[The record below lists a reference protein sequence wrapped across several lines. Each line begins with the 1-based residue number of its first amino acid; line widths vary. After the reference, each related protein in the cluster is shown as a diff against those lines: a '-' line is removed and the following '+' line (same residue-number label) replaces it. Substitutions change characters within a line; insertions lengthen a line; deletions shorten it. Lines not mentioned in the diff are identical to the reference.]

1 MEAILSYFAFN
12 SSQWLLVIFSALSVI
27 TLDAKNVYDGRISGG
42 VTIILRLNG
51 KVGKEVEF
59 NIKKEIIGLVS
70 AIIFLSQFF
79 IVIIAW
85 FFLFSWALFFTF
97 IAIFGILNYIGDLT
111 YRDPIFNI
119 KEQLFD
125 KVREKD
131 FLFYFLDFVYLL
143 FIIYFIRV
151 LFF

>member
-1 MEAILSYFAFN
+1 MEAILSYFEFN
-12 SSQWLLVIFSALSVI
+12 FSQWLLVIFSSLSVI
-27 TLDAKNVYDGRISGG
+27 TLEAKNIYDGRK
-42 VTIILRLNG
+42 VTIFLRLNG

-59 NIKKEIIGLVS
+59 NIKKEIIGLIS

-85 FFLFSWALFFTF
+85 FFLFSWILLIIF
-97 IAIFGILNYIGDLT
+97 IAIFTILKSIGDLT
-111 YRDPIFNI
+111 YRDPIYDI
-119 KEQLFD
+119 KSQLFEI
-125 KVREKD
+125 VRQKD

>member
-1 MEAILSYFAFN
+1 MEAILSYFEFN
-12 SSQWLLVIFSALSVI
+12 FSQWLLVIFSSLSVI
-27 TLDAKNVYDGRISGG
+27 TLEAKNIYDGRK
-42 VTIILRLNG
+42 VTIFLRLNG

-59 NIKKEIIGLVS
+59 NFKKEILELFS

-79 IVIIAW
+79 IIIIAW
-85 FFLFSWALFFTF
+85 FSLFSWTLLITF
-97 IAIFGILNYIGDLT
+97 IVVFTILKSIGDLT
-111 YRDPIFNI
+111 YRDPIYDI
-119 KEQLFD
+119 KSQLFEI
-125 KVREKD
+125 VRQKD

>member
-12 SSQWLLVIFSALSVI
+12 FSQWLLVIFSALSII
-27 TLDAKNVYDGRISGG
+27 TLEAKNIYDSRK
-42 VTIILRLNG
+42 VTIFLRLNG

-59 NIKKEIIGLVS
+59 NFKKEILELFS
-70 AIIFLSQFF
+70 MIIFLSQFF

-85 FFLFSWALFFTF
+85 FSLFSWTLLITF
-97 IAIFGILNYIGDLT
+97 IAIFGILRSIGELS

-125 KVREKD
+125 KVRQKD

>member
-1 MEAILSYFAFN
+1 METILSYFEFN
-12 SSQWLLVIFSALSVI
+12 FSQWLLVIFSTLSVI
-27 TLDAKNVYDGRISGG
+27 TLDAKNVYDGRK
-42 VTIILRLNG
+42 VTIFLRLNG

-59 NIKKEIIGLVS
+59 NFKKEILELFS

-79 IVIIAW
+79 IIIIAW
-85 FFLFSWALFFTF
+85 FSLFSWTLLITF
-97 IAIFGILNYIGDLT
+97 IVVFTILKSIGDLT
-111 YRDPIFNI
+111 YRDPIYDI
-119 KEQLFD
+119 KSQLFEI
-125 KVREKD
+125 VRQKD

>member
-12 SSQWLLVIFSALSVI
+12 FSQWLLVIFSTLSVI
-27 TLDAKNVYDGRISGG
+27 TLDAKNVYDGRK
-42 VTIILRLNG
+42 VTIFLRLNG

-59 NIKKEIIGLVS
+59 NFKKEILELFS

-79 IVIIAW
+79 IIIIAW
-85 FFLFSWALFFTF
+85 FSLFSWTLLITF
-97 IAIFGILNYIGDLT
+97 IVVFTILKSIGDLT
-111 YRDPIFNI
+111 YRDPIYDI
-119 KEQLFD
+119 KSQLFEI
-125 KVREKD
+125 VRQKD

>member
-1 MEAILSYFAFN
+1 METILSYFEFN
-12 SSQWLLVIFSALSVI
+12 FSQWLLVIFSTLSVI
-27 TLDAKNVYDGRISGG
+27 TLDAKNVYDGRFVGG
-42 VTIILRLNG
+42 VTIFLRLIG

-59 NIKKEIIGLVS
+59 NFKKEILELFS

-79 IVIIAW
+79 IIIIAW
-85 FFLFSWALFFTF
+85 LSLFSWTLLITF
-97 IAIFGILNYIGDLT
+97 IVVFTILKSIGDLT
-111 YRDPIFNI
+111 YRDPIYDI
-119 KEQLFD
+119 KSQLFEI
-125 KVREKD
+125 VRQKD

>member
-12 SSQWLLVIFSALSVI
+12 FSQWLLVIFSTLSVI
-27 TLDAKNVYDGRISGG
+27 TLDAKNVYDGRFVGG
-42 VTIILRLNG
+42 VTIFLRLIG

-59 NIKKEIIGLVS
+59 NFKKEILELFS

-79 IVIIAW
+79 IIIIAW
-85 FFLFSWALFFTF
+85 FSLFSWTLLITF
-97 IAIFGILNYIGDLT
+97 IVVFTILKSIGDLT
-111 YRDPIFNI
+111 YRDPIYDI
-119 KEQLFD
+119 KSQLFEI
-125 KVREKD
+125 VRQKD